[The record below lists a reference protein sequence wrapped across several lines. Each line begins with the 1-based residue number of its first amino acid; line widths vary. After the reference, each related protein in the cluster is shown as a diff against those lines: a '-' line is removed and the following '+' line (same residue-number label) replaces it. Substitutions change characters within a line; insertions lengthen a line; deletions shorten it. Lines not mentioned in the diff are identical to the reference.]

1 MEKKIDKRFYL
12 LSAINIVPAVILG
25 GGATQESLILIG
37 SLIVLVLNHTF
48 LVKIVQSVLAS
59 ANDDAVNKPSAG
71 RILML
76 LGLKF
81 FMLFGLIAM
90 IYFYKKELLTKLFM
104 IIFFQLIIQVVSIK
118 NNYQNS

>member
-12 LSAINIVPAVILG
+12 LSAINIVPALILG
-25 GGATQESLILIG
+25 GGATMDSLILVF
-37 SLIVLVLNHTF
+37 SLAVLVLNHTL
-48 LVKIVQSVLAS
+48 LVKIVQNVLAAAS
-59 ANDDAVNKPSAG
+59 DDSVSKPSVG
-71 RILML
+71 KILML

-81 FMLFGLIAM
+81 FMLFALIAL
-90 IYFYKKELLTKLFM
+90 IYFFKKELLTKLFM